1 MNVVQRALDW
11 FGDSAQWSGV
21 DGIPNRV
28 GEHLYYSGLA
38 LLIAALIAL
47 PLGLF
52 IGHTGRGAFLAVN
65 SAGAAR
71 ALPTVGLVGLT
82 VVVFGIGLTPTLLP
96 LVALAIPPILVNTYA
111 GVRQV
116 DAQLRDAANGM
127 GMTGA
132 QVLFQVE
139 LPVALP
145 LIILGLRTAAVQIV
159 STATIAAYVGLGGL
173 GRYIF
178 DGLAQRDFPQMIG
191 GSLLVALLA
200 IVADLLLASLQ
211 KLVVSP
217 GLQAAPRSGAR
228 RLRAVPT
235 DRPAA
240 ARAA

>member
-1 MNVVQRALDW
+1 MNIVTRAAEW
-11 FGDSAQWSGV
+11 FSDPANWSGD

-28 GEHLYYSGLA
+28 LEHLYYSGLA

-52 IGHTGRGAFLAVN
+52 VGHTGRGAFLAVN

-127 GMTGA
+127 GMTGP

-145 LIILGLRTAAVQIV
+145 LLILGLRTAAVQIV

-178 DGLAQRDFPQMIG
+178 DGLARREYEVMVG
-191 GSLLVALLA
+191 GAVLSVLLA
-200 IVADLLLASLQ
+200 LGTEALFVGVQRLI
-211 KLVVSP
+211 VSP
-217 GLQAAPRSGAR
+217 GVQQ
-228 RLRAVPT
+228 RALVK
-235 DRPAA
+235 
-240 ARAA
+240 

>member
-1 MNVVQRALDW
+1 MNVVTRALHW
-11 FGDSAQWSGV
+11 FGEASQWSGP
-21 DGIPNRV
+21 DGIPTRV
-28 GEHLYYSGLA
+28 GEHLYYSGLS

-127 GMTGA
+127 GMTGF

-178 DGLAQRDFPQMIG
+178 DGLARREYEVMIG
-191 GSLLVALLA
+191 GAVLSVLLALGTEALFVALQRL
-200 IVADLLLASLQ
+200 I
-211 KLVVSP
+211 VSP
-217 GLQAAPRSGAR
+217 GIRQ
-228 RLRAVPT
+228 RAL
-235 DRPAA
+235 AK
-240 ARAA
+240 

>member
-1 MNVVQRALDW
+1 VNVVQRALEW
-11 FGDSAQWSGV
+11 FGESSQWSGV
-21 DGIPNRV
+21 DGIPNRI

-47 PLGLF
+47 PLGLYV
-52 IGHTGRGAFLAVN
+52 GHTGRGAFLAVN

-116 DAQLRDAANGM
+116 DAQLRDAAGGM
-127 GMTGA
+127 GMTGS

-145 LIILGLRTAAVQIV
+145 LIVLGLRTAAVQIV

-178 DGLAQRDFPQMIG
+178 DGLARREYEVMIG
-191 GSLLVALLA
+191 GAVLSVLLA
-200 IVADLLLASLQ
+200 LGTEALFVGVQRLL
-211 KLVVSP
+211 VSP
-217 GLQAAPRSGAR
+217 GVRQ
-228 RLRAVPT
+228 RALVK
-235 DRPAA
+235 
-240 ARAA
+240 

>member
-1 MNVVQRALDW
+1 MNIVSRAIHW
-11 FGDSAQWSGV
+11 FGESSQWSGV

-28 GEHLYYSGLA
+28 GEHLYYSGLS

-47 PLGLF
+47 PLGLYV
-52 IGHTGRGAFLAVN
+52 GHTGRGAFLAVN

-116 DAQLRDAANGM
+116 DRQLRDAANGM
-127 GMTGA
+127 GMTGS

-145 LIILGLRTAAVQIV
+145 LIVLGLRTAAVQIV

-178 DGLAQRDFPQMIG
+178 DGLARREYEVMIG
-191 GSLLVALLA
+191 GAVLSVLLA
-200 IVADLLLASLQ
+200 LGTEALFVGIQRLI
-211 KLVVSP
+211 VSP
-217 GLQAAPRSGAR
+217 GVRQ
-228 RLRAVPT
+228 RALVK
-235 DRPAA
+235 
-240 ARAA
+240 

>member
-1 MNVVQRALDW
+1 MNIVSRAINW
-11 FGDSAQWSGV
+11 FGEASQWSGS
-21 DGIPNRV
+21 DGIPARV
-28 GEHLYYSGLA
+28 GEHLYYSGLS

-47 PLGLF
+47 PLGLYV
-52 IGHTGRGAFLAVN
+52 GHTGRGAFLAVN

-127 GMTGA
+127 GMTGS

-145 LIILGLRTAAVQIV
+145 LIVLGLRTAAVQIV

-178 DGLAQRDFPQMIG
+178 DGLARREYEVMIG
-191 GSLLVALLA
+191 GAVLSVLLA
-200 IVADLLLASLQ
+200 LGTEALFVGIQRLI
-211 KLVVSP
+211 VSP
-217 GLQAAPRSGAR
+217 GVRQ
-228 RLRAVPT
+228 RALVK
-235 DRPAA
+235 
-240 ARAA
+240 

>member
-1 MNVVQRALDW
+1 MNIVSRAVHW
-11 FGDSAQWSGV
+11 FGEASQWSGS
-21 DGIPNRV
+21 DGIPARV
-28 GEHLYYSGLA
+28 GEHLYYSGLS

-52 IGHTGRGAFLAVN
+52 VGHTGRGAFLAVN

-116 DAQLRDAANGM
+116 DRQLRDAADGM
-127 GMTGA
+127 GMTGF

-145 LIILGLRTAAVQIV
+145 LIVLGLRTAAVQIV

-178 DGLAQRDFPQMIG
+178 DGLARREYEVMIG
-191 GSLLVALLA
+191 GAVLSVLLA
-200 IVADLLLASLQ
+200 LGTEGLFVGLQ
-211 KLVVSP
+211 RLIVSP
-217 GLQAAPRSGAR
+217 GVRQ
-228 RLRAVPT
+228 RALVK
-235 DRPAA
+235 
-240 ARAA
+240 